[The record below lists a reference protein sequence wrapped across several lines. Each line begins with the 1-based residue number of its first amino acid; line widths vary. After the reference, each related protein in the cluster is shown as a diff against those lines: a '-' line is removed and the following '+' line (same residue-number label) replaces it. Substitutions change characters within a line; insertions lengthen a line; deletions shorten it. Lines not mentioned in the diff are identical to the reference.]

1 MADDKL
7 QQDPTMEE
15 ILQSIKR
22 IIAEDGSA
30 GDSPQGN
37 ADTEAAVTE
46 QGVMDAP
53 ADDDVLELTDMVI
66 EPDIST
72 PDDSHDILADID
84 AITKAIESDEPLS
97 ISGGEDEIVE
107 PIDEV
112 IVEEATPVVA
122 DDAPVELEMV
132 DEVSAVNMEAELEA
146 HEDAGHEDAG
156 ADNFEDMDVSMLENA
171 GLDEMDEEDQPAKDM
186 SMDEM
191 TPSSHEN
198 EERGMLSPQAAANV
212 SSAFKEFIDTL
223 PHQHEDVQPIRSG
236 LVTRGG
242 TTVEDLLIE
251 ALQPLIKDWFEANL
265 PATVER
271 IVRDELRKLIPR

>member
-22 IIAEDGSA
+22 IIAEDGPA
-30 GDSPQGN
+30 GGSPEGA
-37 ADTEAAVTE
+37 ADTAAPV
-46 QGVMDAP
+46 DAVP
-53 ADDDVLELTDMVI
+53 ESIDASAEEEDVLELTDMVM

-97 ISGGEDEIVE
+97 VSGGEEDIAE

-112 IVEEATPVVA
+112 IAEEATPMVA
-122 DDAPVELEMV
+122 DEMPVELEMV
-132 DEVSAVNMEAELEA
+132 DEEAPSSVEAEEEI
-146 HEDAGHEDAG
+146 HEEDIHEESG
-156 ADNFEDMDVSMLENA
+156 ADDFKDMDISMLENA
-171 GLDEMDEEDQPAKDM
+171 GLDETDEEDQPAKDL
-186 SMDEM
+186 SMDEQ
-191 TPSSHEN
+191 
-198 EERGMLSPQAAANV
+198 EERGLLSPQAAANV

-223 PHQHEDVQPIRSG
+223 PHQNEEAQPVHSG
-236 LVTRGG
+236 LVTRSG